1 MLVAERMSREPIT
14 ISRDTPVPDALKLM
28 RDRKVRRL
36 PVVDSKGRP
45 IGIVSE
51 KDLLYASP
59 SPATTLSIYEM
70 QYLLSKI
77 SVMEVMTSKLIT
89 VTDDATLEEAA
100 RLMIDNQ
107 IGGLPVVHGDKL
119 VGIITETDIFKIFL
133 ELLGGWE
140 HGIRLTILVP
150 DEKGLLCRLT
160 EQIADLNGNIISL
173 GTFLG
178 DNPSNRK
185 ITLKVAGVDQD
196 TLVKTI
202 QPIVLEI
209 IDVRST

>member
-36 PVVDSKGRP
+36 PVIDSKGRP

-77 SVMEVMTSKLIT
+77 PVSEVMTSRLIT
-89 VTDDATLEEAA
+89 VTDGATLEEAA

-107 IGGLPVVHGDKL
+107 IGGLPVVHGEKL
-119 VGIITETDIFKIFL
+119 VGIITETDIFKAFL

-160 EQIADLNGNIISL
+160 EQIANLDGNIISL

-178 DNPSNRK
+178 DRPDNRK
-185 ITLKVAGVDQD
+185 ITLKVTGMDQD
-196 TLVKTI
+196 ILVKTV
-202 QPIVLEI
+202 QPIALEI

>member
-1 MLVAERMSREPIT
+1 MLVSERMTREPTT

-36 PVVDSKGRP
+36 PVIDDKGRP

-77 SVMEVMTSKLIT
+77 PVKEVMTSRLIT
-89 VTDDATLEEAA
+89 VADDATLEEAA
-100 RLMIDNQ
+100 CLMIDNQ
-107 IGGLPVVHGDKL
+107 IGGLPVIHGDRL
-119 VGIITETDIFKIFL
+119 AGIITETDIFKIFL
-133 ELLGGWE
+133 ELLGGRE
-140 HGIRLTILVP
+140 HGIRLTLLVQ
-150 DEKGLLCRLT
+150 DQKGALSRLT
-160 EQIADLNGNIISL
+160 EPIANLDGNIVSL

-178 DNPSNRK
+178 DDPSNRQ
-185 ITLKVAGVDQD
+185 ITLKVAGVDKD
-196 TLVKTI
+196 TLIKAVK
-202 QPIVLEI
+202 PFVLEI
-209 IDVRST
+209 VDVRET